1 MNERQFKLTDD
12 EKEFFSGL
20 DVNEYDKK
28 ATDKAIENKDETDNR
43 VNLDSLTV
51 DELKR
56 LIASHLEDRKREYKE
71 LLASYKTM
79 KEAMDGW
86 YYMGYIEDEYEILK
100 PYAEKIGMLNEF
112 EDVYNKFW
120 PLEHMTYNDVQKLLN
135 K

>member
-1 MNERQFKLTDD
+1 MNETQFKLTDD

-28 ATDKAIENKDETDNR
+28 TENKDETDNR

-56 LIASHLEDRKREYKE
+56 LISSHLEDKKKEYNE

-79 KEAMDGW
+79 REAMDGW
-86 YYMGYIEDEYEILK
+86 YYMGYLEDEYDLLK
-100 PYAEKIGMLNEF
+100 PYAEKVGMLKEF
-112 EDVYNKFW
+112 ETVYNAFW
-120 PLEHMTYNDVQKLLN
+120 PLEHMTYDDVQKLLN

>member
-12 EKEFFSGL
+12 EKEFFGGL
-20 DVNEYDKK
+20 DEKEYDKNTVK
-28 ATDKAIENKDETDNR
+28 KTENDGETNNR

-56 LIASHLEDRKREYKE
+56 LIRSNMEDKKKEYNE

-79 KEAMDGW
+79 REAMDGW

-100 PYAEKIGMLNEF
+100 PYAEKVGMLKEF
-112 EDVYNKFW
+112 KEVYDAFW
-120 PLEHMTYNDVQKLLN
+120 PLEHMTYEDVQKLLN